1 MRICL
6 VLAGMLLAIGDMQG
20 QALIRGPYLQKA
32 TQDGITICWRTDQP
46 VESHVRYGPSPGNL
60 SQSFTEPGLKTEHRV
75 ELVGL
80 QSYTDYFY
88 AVGTTAGDFA
98 GDDSLHQ
105 FRILPPTGSAPPV
118 RIWAIGD
125 FGVATTEK
133 DMVRDA
139 YVAEANASGKA
150 DVWLWLGDNAYTD
163 GTDQEY
169 QDQVFHSTK
178 GFAPVFPNTVFWPTP
193 GNHDYISVNLLAP
206 PPQHTGPYYDIVEVP
221 TNGECGGLASGY
233 ELYYSF
239 DYGNVHFMSLN
250 SELTTWTASSTS
262 EMANWMRD
270 DLAQN
275 TLPWVV
281 AYFHQ
286 PPHSKGSH
294 DSDNFWEIPMSLMRN
309 NMMPI
314 LEAGGVDLILAGH
327 SHVYERS
334 YLVNGFFDN
343 SWNFDPAQHAVAYTS
358 GRDSIGEAYVKPLSG
373 PDAKKG
379 TVYAVVGNG
388 GRFVSNAALNHPMM
402 YYGTGCDT
410 CIGSLV
416 IDVLGNRL
424 DAFYLTGQGDKL
436 DAFTIIKTPPV
447 STGRNWETVLDLN
460 VHPNPTSDRIQL
472 SFSLPK
478 KGKTTLE
485 WFDVKGSRLGRKS
498 LGRLAPG
505 DHEAEI
511 SLADLP
517 DGLYVLRVES
527 GKSFA
532 QTRIIKRN

>member
-6 VLAGMLLAIGDMQG
+6 VLAGMLLAIGDLQG
-20 QALIRGPYLQKA
+20 QSLIRGPYLQKA

-294 DSDNFWEIPMSLMRN
+294 DSDDFWEIPMSFMRN
-309 NMMPI
+309 TMMPI
-314 LEAGGVDLILAGH
+314 LEDGGVDLILAGH

-334 YLVNGFFDN
+334 YLVNGFFGN

-358 GRDSIGEAYVKPLSG
+358 GYDSLGEAYVKPLSG

-379 TVYAVVGNG
+379 TVYSVVGNSG
-388 GRFVSNAALNHPMM
+388 SVDGSPDLNHPMM
-402 YYGTGCDT
+402 YYGYGCDT

-424 DAFYLTGQGDKL
+424 DAFFLTGTGEKK
-436 DAFTIIKTPPV
+436 DAFTIIKAPPTSIAQAREIV
-447 STGRNWETVLDLN
+447 QDL
-460 VHPNPTSDRIQL
+460 VAYPNPTNGQL
-472 SFSLPK
+472 ELGFSLQRR
-478 KGKTTLE
+478 GKAVLE
-485 WFDVKGSRLGRKS
+485 WYDVRGNRVGRKA
-498 LGRLAPG
+498 LGKLSTG
-505 DHEAEI
+505 DHREMLSLEG
-511 SLADLP
+511 LAD
-517 DGLYVLRVES
+517 GVYVVRLTV
-527 GKSFA
+527 KDDFA
-532 QTRIIKRN
+532 QARVVKRD